1 MSIMIFTHP
10 RQKILIVD
18 DAPSDIKIL
27 REALKSDYEI
37 AFATNGPDALGVAR
51 SGEPPDLVLLD
62 LMMPGMDGYELCERL
77 KADEKTRG
85 ISVVFLTVRNEER
98 FETKGFRLGAIDY
111 ITKPFSLQV
120 VRARVR
126 THLESKRQ
134 RDLLENLSSVDE
146 LTGIANRRRFDVILS
161 LEWRRA
167 VRRTAPLSLALV
179 DIDHFKSYNDNYGH
193 IAGDDCLSAVA
204 KALAG
209 SLDRAGDVVA
219 RYGGEEFAVVLP
231 DTDVSGAGEVGER
244 LRGSIEKLNIHHSH
258 SPVAD
263 RVTISLGTA
272 STVPSKDV
280 SPQTL
285 TEAAD
290 NMLYEAKREGRN
302 RVRSTTLDEP
312 PATRSIRE
320 KADERP

>member
-1 MSIMIFTHP
+1 MIFTHP

-27 REALKSDYEI
+27 REGLKSDYEI
-37 AFATNGPDALGVAR
+37 AFAINGDDALKVVR

-77 KADEKTRG
+77 KSDDKTRG

-98 FETKGFRLGAIDY
+98 FETQGFQVGAIDY

-120 VRARVR
+120 VKARVR

-134 RDLLENLSSVDE
+134 RDLLENLSSIDE

-167 VRRTAPLSLALV
+167 VRRAVPLALVLV
-179 DIDHFKSYNDNYGH
+179 DIDYFKAFNDTYGH
-193 IAGDDCLSAVA
+193 PAGDDCLRTVA
-204 KALAG
+204 RALAA
-209 SLDRAGDVVA
+209 SLERAGDVVA

-231 DTDVSGAGEVGER
+231 DTDSQRAGDVGER
-244 LRGSIEKLNIHHSH
+244 LRAAVDSLNIRHSD

-263 RVTISLGTA
+263 RVTISLGAA
-272 STVPSKDV
+272 STFPQNEV
-280 SPQTL
+280 SPQSL

-290 NMLYEAKREGRN
+290 NMLYEAKKEGRN
-302 RVRSTTLDEP
+302 RVRSVTLDHT
-312 PATRSIRE
+312 PASRPTRE
-320 KADERP
+320 KTDERV